1 MKIVVCDRCS
11 AHCSVDDTKTITL
24 DNDELDFCEDC
35 FYSFLDWMEGDD
47 E

>member
-11 AHCSVDDTKTITL
+11 AHCSVDKAKTIGL
-24 DNDELDFCEDC
+24 NDGELDLCEDC
-35 FYSFLDWMEGDD
+35 FYSFLNWMEGDD